1 MQSAKDISKICKN
14 YIKVP
19 SATNLNFELLD
30 FLCLKYSGDIHI
42 STGMTTANEID
53 EISEL
58 EETLKWGEPSYLAKK
73 GSTLRIDWKPKA
85 PNQYAIF
92 FSCSTTLV
100 KTFKQVYG
108 NQFDYEGKRAIGFQM
123 DEDIPEKELKSC
135 IRAALTYHR
144 VKNLDKLGLS

>member
-1 MQSAKDISKICKN
+1 LKTLKIN
-14 YIKVP
+14 
-19 SATNLNFELLD
+19 TNPEVNAVFDKYTKEARLKIENLRRIIFE
-30 FLCLKYSGDIHI
+30 
-42 STGMTTANEID
+42 TANEID

-73 GSTLRIDWKPKA
+73 GSTVRIDWKPKA
-85 PNQYAIF
+85 PNQYAIY

-108 NQFDYEGKRAIGFQM
+108 NQFDYEGKRAIVFQM
-123 DEDIPEKELKSC
+123 YEDIPEKELKSC

>member
-1 MQSAKDISKICKN
+1 MKTLKIN
-14 YIKVP
+14 
-19 SATNLNFELLD
+19 TNPEVNAVFDKYPKEARLKIENLRRIIFE
-30 FLCLKYSGDIHI
+30 
-42 STGMTTANEID
+42 TANEID

-100 KTFKQVYG
+100 QTFKQVYG
-108 NQFDYEGKRAIGFQM
+108 NLFDYEGKRAIVFQM
-123 DEDIPEKELKSC
+123 DDNIPEKELKSC

-144 VKNLDKLGLS
+144 VKNLDKLGL

>member
-1 MQSAKDISKICKN
+1 MKTLKIN
-14 YIKVP
+14 
-19 SATNLNFELLD
+19 TNPEVNAVFDKYTKEARLKIENLRRIIFE
-30 FLCLKYSGDIHI
+30 
-42 STGMTTANEID
+42 TANEID

-73 GSTLRIDWKPKA
+73 GSTVRIDWKPKA
-85 PNQYAIF
+85 PNQYAIY

-108 NQFDYEGKRAIGFQM
+108 NQFDYEGKRAIVFQM
-123 DEDIPEKELKSC
+123 YEDIPEKELKSC